1 MSTELLAK
9 LAALR
14 DAKNTSIFSSTKT
27 PFTLAT
33 YLILYHKSNTIHY
46 IAYQKGHLALLNYLT
61 CNGTMPLDL
70 ELDKYPRILD
80 ATLKVPSI
88 LGSWNLND
96 LCEKLSGKAY
106 GAENSMYNRAIYLT
120 AHDLAMRGLI

>member
-33 YLILYHKSNTIHY
+33 YLILYHKANKLHY
-46 IAYQKGHLALLNYLT
+46 ISYQKGHTALLNYLT
-61 CNGTMPLDL
+61 YNGTVPLDL

-80 ATLKVPSI
+80 ASWKVPSI

-96 LCEKLSGKAY
+96 VCEKLSGEANGDEYRKY
-106 GAENSMYNRAIYLT
+106 TRAVYLT